1 MYIEDLKVGQQFNL
15 EPIKVE
21 KEDVL
26 DFAKKYDPQ
35 RIHIDEEFA
44 KQGMFKGIIASG
56 YQTIGLVWSRWIE
69 ADVLGDEVI
78 AGAGVDQIRW
88 TKPVYPNDLL
98 IGTVEVMNKRLSSR
112 GGRGTVTFSFTINN
126 QNKETVTT
134 FSIDVLL
141 KTRE

>member
-78 AGAGVDQIRW
+78 TGAGVDQIRW